1 MSSLCV
7 VSVWSLKILS
17 NHYAMIIRKKINS
30 FLVSSTTQ
38 SAFKNF
44 PVFPKMSVLQLI
56 WVLGFFLN
64 IIYVYTVC
72 YSLCAS
78 YNIPLKSEMDIIEF
92 ILQLS
97 RPDGAAGDWW
107 SRDLPPPPRSCALV
121 DWWLRFQGRSGS
133 YQQFSEG
140 FVWLPASS
148 WAYHFPYTCY
158 QKFLCKYLVIGH
170 LVLEINWLQNQEA

>member
-1 MSSLCV
+1 MPWLYLRKLTVFWYHLLPSPHS
-7 VSVWSLKILS
+7 KIS
-17 NHYAMIIRKKINS
+17 QFS
-30 FLVSSTTQ
+30 
-38 SAFKNF
+38 
-44 PVFPKMSVLQLI
+44 PKCQFYSWYEF
-56 WVLGFFLN
+56 WVFLN

-97 RPDGAAGDWW
+97 GPDGAAGDWW
-107 SRDLPPPPRSCALV
+107 SRDLPPPPRSCTLV